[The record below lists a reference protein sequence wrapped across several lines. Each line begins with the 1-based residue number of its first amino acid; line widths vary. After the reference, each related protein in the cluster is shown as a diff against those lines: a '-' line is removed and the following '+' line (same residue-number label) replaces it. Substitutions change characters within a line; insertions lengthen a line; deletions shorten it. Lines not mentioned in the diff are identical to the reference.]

1 VFVSVYLWLSKVVI
15 GPLGTRAQGAR
26 ARVVYLAH
34 RETVIRKAVSL
45 EALAADV
52 RCAWRSWRAA
62 PAVTAVAVL
71 SLALGIG
78 ANAAIFSVITEVML
92 RSLPVSDP
100 ERLVMLTR
108 GEAGARRSTT
118 FTPAM
123 WDELRR
129 HATLFGDL
137 FAYGSTSVDLSQGGE
152 ARRVGA
158 GFVTGTF
165 FRALGVRSAAGRLLA
180 PEDDLAGCPAVA
192 VITQAFWRS
201 HFGSSPAAVGAS
213 IPLDGHP
220 FEIVGVT
227 EPPFFGI
234 EIGYRPPVWVPL
246 CAEPIVRGTAGGGYR
261 GGMGRLILAR
271 LSAGD
276 SVEQA
281 RARIAAAGSAGIVQ
295 AIGLPATVALDL
307 QPFARGIPDLRRD
320 SSDAL
325 FALMAGVALVL
336 LIACAN
342 VANLLLARASARRR
356 ETAVRLALGAS
367 RSRIVR
373 QFLTES
379 VLLSLA
385 AAAAGLAL
393 ARPAGLALVRLLSP
407 PGIQIALD
415 LPIDRTVLSFTTAV
429 AVLTGVLFGLAPA
442 WGAGRLDAHAAMRAG
457 GRGVLEGG
465 SRLGAGQALLVAQIA
480 LALTAVCAALLLGGS
495 WRRLAAR
502 DPGFR
507 PDHVVIASADI
518 RMAGIAD
525 ARQAT
530 TYAEALD
537 RLRAIPHVASVSAS
551 TRTPIGNGSWTT
563 AIEVEGLSMP
573 PDRRPIVELNE
584 VSERYFQTLGIPLRA
599 GRDFAAADGSSAV
612 RIAIVSERL
621 ARAVFGE
628 RPALGQRFR
637 WLLGRELS
645 PAIEIV
651 GIAADTTMRSL
662 RDDRPPIAYL
672 ALRQNA
678 TPGPVL
684 TFAVRSTA
692 PSPVVVDQV
701 KSAFAEIDPRISLRL
716 TTLAAQLDDSL
727 HLERALGVLAGSF
740 GILAVGLAAM
750 GLYGVVSY
758 TVARRRNEIGVRIAL
773 GAERG
778 RILRMIFADVGWL
791 LAGGVAIG
799 MPLSLSV
806 TRLAASLLYG
816 VTPGDPAALAGAAA
830 LLAAAAMAAALLPAR
845 RAARLN
851 PIAALREE

>member
-1 VFVSVYLWLSKVVI
+1 V
-15 GPLGTRAQGAR
+15 PL
-26 ARVVYLAH
+26 
-34 RETVIRKAVSL
+34 ETL
-45 EALAADV
+45 TADV
-52 RCAWRSWRAA
+52 RSAWRSWRAT

-78 ANAAIFSVITEVML
+78 ANAAIFSVINEIML

-100 ERLVMLTR
+100 GRLAMLTR
-108 GEAGARRSTT
+108 AEAGAKGSPT

-123 WDELRR
+123 WDGLRR
-129 HATLFGDL
+129 QATLFGDL

-158 GFVTGTF
+158 GFVSGAF
-165 FRALGVRSAAGRLLA
+165 FGALGVRPSVGRLLA
-180 PEDDLAGCPAVA
+180 AEDDRPGCPAIA
-192 VITQAFWRS
+192 VVTHAFWRS
-201 HFGSSPAAVGAS
+201 RFGSSPAAVGAS

-227 EPPFFGI
+227 EPSFFGI
-234 EIGYRPPVWVPL
+234 EVGYHPPVWVPL

-271 LSAGD
+271 LAAGD
-276 SVEQA
+276 SIDQA
-281 RARIAAAGSAGIVQ
+281 RARIAAGSAGIVQ
-295 AIGLPATVALDL
+295 AIGLPATAALEV
-307 QPFARGIPDLRRD
+307 QPFARGIPDLRHD

-325 FALMAGVALVL
+325 FALMAGVSVVL
-336 LIACAN
+336 LVACAN

-356 ETAVRLALGAS
+356 ETAVRLALGAT

-393 ARPAGLALVRLLSP
+393 ARPAGMTLVRLLSP
-407 PGIQIALD
+407 PAIQIALD
-415 LPIDRTVLSFTTAV
+415 LPIDPAVLFFTTAV

-442 WGAGRLDAHAAMRAG
+442 WGAGRLDPHAAMRAG

-465 SRLGAGQALLVAQIA
+465 SRFRAGKALLVAQIA
-480 LALTAVCAALLLGGS
+480 LTLTAVCTALLLGGS
-495 WRRLAAR
+495 WRRLATL

-518 RMAGIAD
+518 HMAGIAD
-525 ARQAT
+525 ARQAS
-530 TYAEALD
+530 TYARALD
-537 RLRAIPHVASVSAS
+537 WLRAIPDVTSASGS
-551 TRTPIGNGSWTT
+551 TRTPIGSGSWTT
-563 AIEVEGLSMP
+563 AIEVEGLSVP

-584 VSERYFQTLGIPLRA
+584 VSEGYFQTLGIPLRA
-599 GRDFAAADGSSAV
+599 GRDFAAADGASAV
-612 RIAIVSERL
+612 RVAIVSERL
-621 ARAVFGE
+621 ARRVFGE

-637 WLLGRELS
+637 WLFNNELS
-645 PAIEIV
+645 PPIEIV
-651 GIAADTTMRSL
+651 GIAADATMRSL

-672 ALRQNA
+672 AMRQNA
-678 TPGPVL
+678 TPGPVM

-692 PSPVVVDQV
+692 PSPLVADQV
-701 KSAFAEIDPRISLRL
+701 KSAFADIDPRISLRL
-716 TTLAAQLDDSL
+716 TTLAAQVDDSL

-773 GAERG
+773 GADGG
-778 RILRMIFADVGWL
+778 RILRMIFNDVGWL
-791 LAGGVAIG
+791 LVCGLAIG
-799 MPLSLSV
+799 VPLSLSV

-830 LLAAAAMAAALLPAR
+830 LMAAAAMAAAFLPAR

-851 PIAALREE
+851 PIAALRED